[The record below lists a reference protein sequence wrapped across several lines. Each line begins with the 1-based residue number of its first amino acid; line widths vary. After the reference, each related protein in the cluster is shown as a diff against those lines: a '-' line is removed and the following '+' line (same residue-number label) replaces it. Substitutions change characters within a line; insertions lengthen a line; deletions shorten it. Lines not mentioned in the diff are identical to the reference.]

1 MRNSSLICTGSTLLP
16 QVEACF
22 QFILLPNRFKT
33 RAYFGGSNN
42 GPKQSKRVTKRLS
55 FITICCEKSP
65 FYVLLNNF
73 IVWISDKEAFRIIQ
87 SHHVIKHA
95 VFKQRK
101 GFLTACRNR
110 AAYCIFLP
118 FGTPD
123 SGSKFRRNQVFIRYH
138 AASAGMTKG
147 NRLSKRKRN
156 VLRRDDYFYFHHY
169 SFQICIT
176 DQAWGQ
182 YMAKFLFLHFV
193 RLFFFACSP
202 RDLMHWSSLRSLLRT
217 YEWSTCSKSSILF
230 TDTKSAT
237 GKKNDAN
244 IRHLHIS

>member
-95 VFKQRK
+95 VFKQSK
-101 GFLTACRNR
+101 GFFWLRVVENT
-110 AAYCIFLP
+110 AAYCIIFLT
-118 FGTPD
+118 FWNTWLRQQI
-123 SGSKFRRNQVFIRYH
+123 SKIPSLYKVLLNFCWNDEGKQAVE
-138 AASAGMTKG
+138 TKAECFKAW
-147 NRLSKRKRN
+147 RL
-156 VLRRDDYFYFHHY
+156 
-169 SFQICIT
+169 
-176 DQAWGQ
+176 
-182 YMAKFLFLHFV
+182 FLFSSLFLSNMHYWPSV
-193 RLFFFACSP
+193 RSVYGQIPFFAFC
-202 RDLMHWSSLRSLLRT
+202 
-217 YEWSTCSKSSILF
+217 
-230 TDTKSAT
+230 
-237 GKKNDAN
+237 
-244 IRHLHIS
+244 